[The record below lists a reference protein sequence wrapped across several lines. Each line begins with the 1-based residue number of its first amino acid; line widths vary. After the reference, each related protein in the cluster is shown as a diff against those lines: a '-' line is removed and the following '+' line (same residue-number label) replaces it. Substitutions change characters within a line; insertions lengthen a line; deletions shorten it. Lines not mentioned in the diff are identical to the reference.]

1 MYIIYRLDIL
11 LFSKSAKFQ
20 IHNLPGFIC
29 LNLRHIFVCSH
40 ILHEIK
46 KAFFFFFFFLAEL
59 RPIYSKS
66 FYMDHIKIPD
76 KRCCV
81 NKEN

>member
-29 LNLRHIFVCSH
+29 LNLRHVFVCSH

-46 KAFFFFFFFLAEL
+46 KAFFFGGIKT
-59 RPIYSKS
+59 IYSKS

-76 KRCCV
+76 KTCRV

>member
-29 LNLRHIFVCSH
+29 LNLRHVFVCSH

-46 KAFFFFFFFLAEL
+46 KAFFFFFFGG
-59 RPIYSKS
+59 
-66 FYMDHIKIPD
+66 IKTYLLQIILHGSHQ
-76 KRCCV
+76 
-81 NKEN
+81 NS